1 MKIDLKGKTAVVTG
15 ATHGIG
21 HAIAQGLLEAGATV
35 AINARSRDDVH
46 AIVDTLRRTALSVE
60 VRGVAADLGTPE
72 GCAALAKAIPDVDI
86 LVNNV
91 GIYEQR
97 DFFDTSDEDWQRMF
111 DVNVMSGVRLARH
124 YLRGMLERDWGRVVF
139 ISSESGLNIPA
150 EMVHYGFT
158 KAAQLAVSR
167 GLAKLTRGTRV
178 TVNAVLP
185 GPTRTEGVERMLEA
199 MARERNRSVE
209 EVAAGFVREHRPSSI
224 IQRLASPEE
233 VAHMVVYACSPQASA
248 TNGAALRVEGG
259 IVDTIG

>member
-1 MKIDLKGKTAVVTG
+1 MKIDLKGKAAVVTG

-21 HAIAQGLLEAGATV
+21 RAIATGLLEAGASVT
-35 AINARSRDDVH
+35 INARSRDDVH
-46 AIVDTLRRTALSVE
+46 AAVDTLRRTALNVE
-60 VRGVAADLGTPE
+60 VRGVAADLGTPD
-72 GCAALAKAIPDVDI
+72 GCAALVKAIPDADI

-97 DFFDTSDEDWQRMF
+97 DFFDTSDDDWQRLF

-124 YLRGMLERDWGRVVF
+124 YLRGMLQRDWGRVVF
-139 ISSESGLNIPA
+139 VSSESGINIPA
-150 EMVHYGFT
+150 DMLHYGFT

-167 GLAKLTRGTRV
+167 GLAKLTRGTAV

-185 GPTRTEGVERMLEA
+185 GPTRTEGVERMIAA
-199 MARERNRSVE
+199 MAAEQHRSPDE
-209 EVAAGFVREHRPSSI
+209 IAAGFVREHRPSSI
-224 IQRLASPEE
+224 IQRLAAPEE

-259 IVDTIG
+259 IVDTLV